1 MTTPDGLVAP
11 TPTRERFVDSVPLGM
26 CVLDERGCILQ
37 VSPGLLGSLGFRPE
51 QLIGQAFGRC
61 CLMACVWL
69 LCVAIGS

>member
-51 QLIGQAFGRC
+51 QLIGQAFGP
-61 CLMACVWL
+61 L
-69 LCVAIGS
+69 LPHGMRLALVRGHR